1 MSRLRLAAG
10 CALLKL
16 AQEPNFTE
24 FISLEQFQL
33 IALLINVSSASIVES
48 VPRYQCAGPLSVCFP

>member
-16 AQEPNFTE
+16 AQEQAFTE

-33 IALLINVSSASIVES
+33 IALLINVSHILLLLINDHFEVVFE
-48 VPRYQCAGPLSVCFP
+48 